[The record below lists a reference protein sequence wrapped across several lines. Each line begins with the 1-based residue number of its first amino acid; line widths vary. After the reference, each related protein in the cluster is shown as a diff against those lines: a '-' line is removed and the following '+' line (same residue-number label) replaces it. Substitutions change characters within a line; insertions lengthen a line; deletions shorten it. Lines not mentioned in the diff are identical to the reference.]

1 MLEVGQ
7 GAHHP
12 LVLIDDGGFPV
23 MNEVAVW
30 PKLVVMEM
38 RHPVRGDDLELA
50 FYFWAYYGGT
60 QSRAGKVRNGRNI
73 LLCFSSTSHT
83 QTVR

>member
-1 MLEVGQ
+1 MPLHEFSELLPFRLPAVPPMFPRFMLEVGQ

-50 FYFWAYYGGT
+50 FYF
-60 QSRAGKVRNGRNI
+60 
-73 LLCFSSTSHT
+73 
-83 QTVR
+83 

>member
-1 MLEVGQ
+1 MPLHEFSELLPFRLPAVPPMLPRFMLEVGQ

-23 MNEVAVW
+23 MNEVTVW

-38 RHPVRGDDLELA
+38 SHPVGGNDLELA
-50 FYFWAYYGGT
+50 FYF
-60 QSRAGKVRNGRNI
+60 
-73 LLCFSSTSHT
+73 
-83 QTVR
+83 